1 MPCGRKDSLERSNEN
16 HKISRLINFNMPK
29 GKYFIDVY
37 RKEIILSCIT
47 KIGFHVHEMWY

>member
-29 GKYFIDVY
+29 GKYFVDVY